1 MNSPFLVKLHHA
13 FQSESRIYFVI
24 DYLNGGDIFF
34 HLKNDLSFDE
44 DRVRFYLSEIIIAL
58 DCLHENGIIYRD
70 LKPENLLLDQYGHIK
85 LTDFGLCKF
94 AKARRSLLCFLN
106 CFTIEFEMNYN
117 LELTNSFCGTPE
129 YLAPEIVLGHA
140 YGKEVDF
147 WSLGLLKY

>member
-1 MNSPFLVKLHHA
+1 MNSPFLVKLHYA

-34 HLKNDLSFDE
+34 HLKNDLKFDE

-70 LKPENLLLDQYGHIK
+70 LKPENLLLDQHGHIK
-85 LTDFGLCKF
+85 LTDFGLSKIR
-94 AKARRSLLCFLN
+94 KSK
-106 CFTIEFEMNYN
+106 E
-117 LELTNSFCGTPE
+117 ELTKSFCGTPE
-129 YLAPEIVLGHA
+129 YLAPEIILGHA

-147 WSLGLLKY
+147 WSLGLLTYEMLSGLNPFKM